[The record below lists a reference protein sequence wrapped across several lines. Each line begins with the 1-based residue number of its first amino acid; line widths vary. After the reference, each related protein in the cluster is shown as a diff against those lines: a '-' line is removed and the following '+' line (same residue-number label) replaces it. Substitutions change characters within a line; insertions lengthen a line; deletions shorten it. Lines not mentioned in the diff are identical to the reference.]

1 MFDSIY
7 SLVGDMKSNQKDS
20 EALVA
25 LATFFYKVDGR
36 ITLDEEEYINNFLS
50 VLEWNSS
57 IDITVFQKRVI
68 PTINQV
74 LDGPIDGYLKYLG
87 GLMDDIESKEARAL
101 AKKIAQEISDV
112 DGEVAD
118 LEVQCLDY
126 IKNF

>member
-36 ITLDEEEYINNFLS
+36 ITLDEEEYIDDFLS
-50 VLEWNSS
+50 VLEWNST

-74 LDGPIDGYLKYLG
+74 LDGAIDGYLKYLG
-87 GLMDDIESKEARAL
+87 GLMDDIESKEVRAL

-112 DGEVAD
+112 DGETAD